1 MRKLFIGM
9 ISLLYLSTSAGIALN
24 IHYCMNRIAS
34 VSLYH
39 GEAEEDGCGTCGM
52 SKTDNHCCKDETK
65 LVKLSDDHQPVKS
78 FLSAFFTPAIIA
90 SVTYQY
96 RFDWNEERIMA
107 KLQYRPPPP
116 KEFNQVYLSCAVLLI

>member
-9 ISLLYLSTSAGIALN
+9 ISLLYLCTSAGIALN

-39 GEAEEDGCGTCGM
+39 GEEEKDGCGTCGM
-52 SKTDNHCCKDETK
+52 SKTDSHCCKDETK
-65 LVKLSDDHQPVKS
+65 LVKLSDDHQPAKS
-78 FLSAFFTPAIIA
+78 FIVSFFTPLFIS
-90 SVTYQY
+90 SVTYFN
-96 RFDWNEERIMA
+96 RFDWNEERIVA

-116 KEFNQVYLSCAVLLI
+116 KELNHVYLACAVMLI